1 MDRPAKWT
9 DWTLMGGSVGNILR
23 LQIWYFYEP
32 VTLSPWSR
40 PLTTSEIPA
49 PFCLHRET
57 VRPEWID
64 YNGHMNV
71 AYYILVFDH
80 ATDVVLDYVGLG
92 ANYRAAS
99 GCSVFVAEAH
109 VTYDR
114 EVNAGDALRIASRVV
129 AAEGKKFIL
138 YHEMFRADEGEV
150 TATNEVLCVHVDLAR
165 RRGAPVPNDA
175 LERLKRIAEIHG
187 RLPRAAGVGRA
198 IALNAGR
205 RPGGKDRP

>member
-1 MDRPAKWT
+1 MT
-9 DWTLMGGSVGNILR
+9 FG
-23 LQIWYFYEP
+23 
-32 VTLSPWSR
+32 
-40 PLTTSEIPA
+40 EIPA
-49 PFCLHRET
+49 PFRLHRET

-71 AYYILVFDH
+71 AYYVLVFDH
-80 ATDVVLDYVGLG
+80 ATDAVLDHVGLG
-92 ANYRAAS
+92 AAYRAAS

-114 EVNAGDALRIASRVV
+114 EVNAGDALRVTSRVV

-150 TATNEVLCVHVDLAR
+150 TATNEVLCVHVDFAR
-165 RRGAPVPNDA
+165 RRSAPVPNDA

-187 RLPRAAGVGRA
+187 RLPEAARAGRA

-205 RPGGKDRP
+205 PGGKDRT

>member
-1 MDRPAKWT
+1 
-9 DWTLMGGSVGNILR
+9 
-23 LQIWYFYEP
+23 
-32 VTLSPWSR
+32 
-40 PLTTSEIPA
+40 LTTGEIAA
-49 PFCLHRET
+49 PLCLHRET

-71 AYYILVFDH
+71 AYYVLVFDH
-80 ATDVVLDYVGLG
+80 ATDAVLDYLGLG
-92 ANYRAAS
+92 ADYRAAS

-114 EVNAGDALRIASRVV
+114 EVNAGDSLRIASRVV

-150 TATNEVLCVHVDLAR
+150 VATNEVLCVHVDLAR
-165 RRGAPVPNDA
+165 RRSAPMPNDA

-187 RLPRAAGVGRA
+187 RLPRAARIGRA
-198 IALNAGR
+198 IALNVG
-205 RPGGKDRP
+205 RPGGKDHP